1 MMPINKEL
9 LERIDSVSKLN
20 DLATLLSRITPDKN
34 NLIEVFLTEDEL
46 SAIQCDI
53 GDAGWNTVYY
63 SWRNYHSC
71 HSYPNGRGCW
81 NGMVLSVRPPVLSE
95 AEIKQTKLRKAFDS
109 LGEALNSF
117 LAEVVP

>member
-1 MMPINKEL
+1 MPINKEL

-81 NGMVLSVRPPVLSE
+81 NGMVLSVRPPVFSE
-95 AEIKQTKLRKAFDS
+95 AEIEQTKLRKAFDS
-109 LGEALNSF
+109 LGKALDSYM
-117 LAEVVP
+117 AKAKP